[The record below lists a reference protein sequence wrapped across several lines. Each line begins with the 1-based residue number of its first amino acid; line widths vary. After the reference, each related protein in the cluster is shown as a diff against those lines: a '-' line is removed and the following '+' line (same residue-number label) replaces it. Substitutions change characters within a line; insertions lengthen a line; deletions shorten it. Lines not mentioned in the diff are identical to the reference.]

1 MPLICYCYSFLI
13 SLGFV
18 YGLIDWNQWLAG
30 VTSWGEVWSEWPRD
44 IRAFGSKGTVWRA
57 KASSTYWWVHTNAW
71 RREWDLLYSSRK
83 ASRCLIFYFCF
94 QFFLLLISSCFWY
107 FWKRVLNYSY
117 DNNWKLIIYLTSIIF
132 SSLYIYIISFSV
144 DVIYYIYIFFSL
156 PFSFLFFLSHTSFY
170 SQSRW
175 I

>member
-1 MPLICYCYSFLI
+1 MYE
-13 SLGFV
+13 
-18 YGLIDWNQWLAG
+18 LIDWNQWLAG

-71 RREWDLLYSSRK
+71 RREWDLLYASRK

-132 SSLYIYIISFSV
+132 SSLYIYHLLFRWRHILHLYFFLFTFFF
-144 DVIYYIYIFFSL
+144 FFSSYHTL
-156 PFSFLFFLSHTSFY
+156 LSTLNPDEYNY
-170 SQSRW
+170 S
-175 I
+175 